1 MCYDMF
7 ISSKIYSLQNGIAQ
21 NRVVSFLFLI
31 EIEICLEYMFSLPKH
46 SNLLY
51 NTLTASNENT
61 VTSIFKSVPQT
72 DTNLSIV

>member
-31 EIEICLEYMFSLPKH
+31 EIEICLEYIFSLPEY
-46 SNLLY
+46 SNLIY
-51 NTLTASNENT
+51 NTLTALLKCGHFHFLNGDPQT
-61 VTSIFKSVPQT
+61 VT
-72 DTNLSIV
+72 NL

>member
-31 EIEICLEYMFSLPKH
+31 EIEICLEYMFSLPEY
-46 SNLLY
+46 SNLIY

-61 VTSIFKSVPQT
+61 VTSILKMVFLKQT
-72 DTNLSIV
+72 PTYQ